1 MWHRFFLQKIFL
13 FVACF
18 SLDAHFQ
25 CASVVSIFCWTQRDS
40 TAITFFDIN
49 FRTFVNS
56 LTYSVCVLV
65 KEIFVWNFACFLCAT
80 FFKILFSL
88 KSENWIATTK
98 IAEQIFLSQFFFC
111 LFGLYTHL
119 VWTVLFSPFLTLEET
134 SFDESTWKKLSERKF
149 AIFLVRDRIKQK
161 TKHTKYREKR
171 RKSDIWSVYQT
182 VKGAFFEAYSISNV
196 ERVNKKFLSRWK
208 LLLIFDES
216 RCFSI
221 HIIEYNPHTWT

>member
-1 MWHRFFLQKIFL
+1 MRDFFL
-13 FVACF
+13 
-18 SLDAHFQ
+18 
-25 CASVVSIFCWTQRDS
+25 
-40 TAITFFDIN
+40 N
-49 FRTFVNS
+49 F
-56 LTYSVCVLV
+56 
-65 KEIFVWNFACFLCAT
+65 IFVEKWKLNCNDKNRWTNFPFT
-80 FFKILFSL
+80 
-88 KSENWIATTK
+88 
-98 IAEQIFLSQFFFC
+98 FFFC

-119 VWTVLFSPFLTLEET
+119 VWTVFFSPFLTLEET

-149 AIFLVRDRIKQK
+149 AIFLVRYRIKQK

-208 LLLIFDES
+208 LLLIFDEF